1 MPVLWSL
8 RKTLFICFLLSNT
21 SSVTLKHSIVI
32 YTKYLFQHLVNFWKI
47 LTALTKGQTENI
59 SKTGSTCHILKF
71 PLMHATFIKLKIV
84 KRRKLNELN
93 CSGNCGHVSGGTV
106 ENFSLGVNPIWMVF
120 TDRER
125 NSVGGKKIQE
135 KEKLC
140 FESSQTFYNK
150 FNLIFK
156 GKSCI
161 SINSQNSIQHI
172 SLVRLFCF
180 LSPSSLLTLPPL
192 LPLVRLMTIS
202 LKINCESEVG
212 QRLPTHHLSSTSVP
226 APNEF
231 ISFFDNEVI
240 FIHPCCKYHQRRFK
254 TVPSEC
260 QFATYWLPLYTNS
273 ILWKKNLDNTWLARF
288 GGRRLPLLTVQG
300 KEACF
305 LWAWSRVS
313 IPDLKQTTAQ
323 LSSIQLIFVEQH
335 HSVLS
340 LLSSYVMCRQALP
353 SPPDANIHHTH
364 SHPCPHHPK
373 SS

>member
-59 SKTGSTCHILKF
+59 SKIGSTCHILKF

-156 GKSCI
+156 GRSCI

-172 SLVRLFCF
+172 SLLFPITILLVDIAPPAAPCQTDDNF
-180 LSPSSLLTLPPL
+180 LEDQLWIGSWAKAANTSFELYQCASTKRIYILFWQRSNLHSPML
-192 LPLVRLMTIS
+192 
-202 LKINCESEVG
+202 
-212 QRLPTHHLSSTSVP
+212 
-226 APNEF
+226 
-231 ISFFDNEVI
+231 
-240 FIHPCCKYHQRRFK
+240 
-254 TVPSEC
+254 
-260 QFATYWLPLYTNS
+260 
-273 ILWKKNLDNTWLARF
+273 
-288 GGRRLPLLTVQG
+288 
-300 KEACF
+300 
-305 LWAWSRVS
+305 
-313 IPDLKQTTAQ
+313 
-323 LSSIQLIFVEQH
+323 
-335 HSVLS
+335 
-340 LLSSYVMCRQALP
+340 
-353 SPPDANIHHTH
+353 
-364 SHPCPHHPK
+364 
-373 SS
+373 